1 MVSALPMNK
10 GDDNNQYSKRAAR
23 YTVRGT
29 LLQTGR
35 LAISRVINMQVVSR
49 QPASQLTEDKGIC
62 LETFISA
69 VVTGVYDT
77 IDS

>member
-1 MVSALPMNK
+1 M
-10 GDDNNQYSKRAAR
+10 
-23 YTVRGT
+23 RGT

-69 VVTGVYDT
+69 VVAGVHDT